1 MGTQPSRSPEQS
13 RLMKGLT
20 DGLGEELIFFGMIAL
35 GCLLFIAASISMHYG
50 VASKAELVQ
59 EELEKLPYAPGQPAG
74 TRAVLTGTIA
84 NDAKPLLKNFVA
96 YVEEDYHSGGKYDV
110 AGWEFVSGKTQT
122 FRVDTPNGRME
133 LASPS
138 YDLSPRAP
146 ETNKAL
152 LPDWDHA
159 EARVDEPS
167 GTFERAKRYRGL
179 IPGGPVTAIG
189 TVTPEDTFEAEY
201 VIGTN
206 LKDAQE
212 MIAPVASGESSSFD
226 YWLTLIGVAGLA
238 VTIGAFVRRR
248 LRSVREH
255 LAD

>member
-1 MGTQPSRSPEQS
+1 VGTQPTQS
-13 RLMKGLT
+13 RAESRFKKGLT
-20 DGLGEELIFFGMIAL
+20 DGLGEELIFFGMIAF
-35 GCLLFIAASISMHYG
+35 GCLLFIAASVSMHYG
-50 VASKAELVQ
+50 VASKVELVQ

-74 TRAVLTGTIA
+74 TRAVLTGTIT
-84 NDAKPLLKNFVA
+84 NDTKPITKNFVA
-96 YVEEDYHSGGKYDV
+96 YVEEDYHAGGKYDV
-110 AGWEFVSGKTQT
+110 SGWAFVSGKTQT

-152 LPDWDHA
+152 LPDWDHV
-159 EARVDEPS
+159 EARFEEPS
-167 GTFERAKRYRGL
+167 GAFERAKRYRGL
-179 IPGGPVTAIG
+179 VPGGPITAIG

-201 VIGTN
+201 VIGAN
-206 LKDAQE
+206 LKDAQA

-226 YWLTLIGVAGLA
+226 YWLTAIGLAGLA
-238 VTIGAFVRRR
+238 ITIFVFVRRR
-248 LRSVREH
+248 LQSVREH